1 MSLRSTLAAA
11 AAVLSLALPV
21 AASAAELK
29 VAYVDLQRVLLEVD
43 DGKAAKAR
51 LQKWLE
57 DRQKEIDKEQDALRK
72 EKDTLDKQASAMSEA
87 TRTQKATEL
96 QKKVMEL
103 AQKYERSRSEAAN
116 KERQEMEPIVNRID
130 QVIASIAERDGLGMV
145 LDKRDSGIVFAL
157 SQYDISNEVVRSYN
171 NSASKK
177 PAPAAKDAPVKK

>member
-11 AAVLSLALPV
+11 ATVLSLALPV
-21 AASAAELK
+21 AASAADLK

-43 DGKAAKAR
+43 DGKAAKQR

-57 DRQKEIDKEQDALRK
+57 ARQKEIDGEQETLRK
-72 EKDTLDKQASAMSEA
+72 EKDLLDKQASAMSEA

-103 AQKYERSRSEAAN
+103 AQKYERSRAEAAN
-116 KERQEMEPIVNRID
+116 KERQEMEPIISRID
-130 QVIASIAERDGLGMV
+130 QVIATIAERDGLGFV

-157 SQYDISNEVVRSYN
+157 GQYDISNEVVRSYN
-171 NSASKK
+171 NTKKSA
-177 PAPAAKDAPVKK
+177 PVAKDAPVKK

>member
-1 MSLRSTLAAA
+1 MSLRSTLAATA
-11 AAVLSLALPV
+11 AILSLALPV

-43 DGKAAKAR
+43 DGKAAKQR

-57 DRQKEIDKEQDALRK
+57 ARQKEIDGEQETLRK
-72 EKDTLDKQASAMSEA
+72 EKELLDKQASAMSEA

-103 AQKYERSRSEAAN
+103 AQKYERSRAEAAN
-116 KERQEMEPIVNRID
+116 KERQEMEPIINRID
-130 QVIASIAERDGLGMV
+130 QVIATIAERDGLGFV

-157 SQYDISNEVVRSYN
+157 GQYDISNEVVRSYN
-171 NSASKK
+171 SGKK
-177 PAPAAKDAPVKK
+177 PAPVAKDAPVKK

>member
-1 MSLRSTLAAA
+1 MSLRSTLAAT

-29 VAYVDLQRVLLEVD
+29 VAYVDLQRVLVEVD

-103 AQKYERSRSEAAN
+103 AQKYERSRAEAAN

-130 QVIASIAERDGLGMV
+130 QVIASIAQREGLGLV

-157 SQYDISNEVVRSYN
+157 AEYDISNEVVRNY

>member
-1 MSLRSTLAAA
+1 MSLRSTLAAT

-21 AASAAELK
+21 AASAADLK

-57 DRQKEIDKEQDALRK
+57 DRQKEIDKEQEVLRK
-72 EKDTLDKQASAMSEA
+72 EKETLDKQASAMSEA

-103 AQKYERSRSEAAN
+103 AQKYERSRAEAAN
-116 KERQEMEPIVNRID
+116 KERQEMEPIINKID
-130 QVIASIAERDGLGMV
+130 QVIASIAERDGLGFV

-157 SQYDISNEVVRSYN
+157 GQYDISNEVVRGYN
-171 NSASKK
+171 NSKK
-177 PAPAAKDAPVKK
+177 PAPVAKDAPVKK

>member
-1 MSLRSTLAAA
+1 MSLRSTLAAT

-21 AASAAELK
+21 AASAADLK

-43 DGKAAKAR
+43 DGKAAKQR

-57 DRQKEIDKEQDALRK
+57 SRQKEIDGEQETLRK
-72 EKDTLDKQASAMSEA
+72 EKELLDKQASAMSEA

-103 AQKYERSRSEAAN
+103 AQKYERSRAEAAN
-116 KERQEMEPIVNRID
+116 KERQEMEPIISRID
-130 QVIASIAERDGLGMV
+130 QVIATIAERDGLGFV

-157 SQYDISNEVVRSYN
+157 GQYDISNEVVRSYN
-171 NSASKK
+171 NGKK
-177 PAPAAKDAPVKK
+177 AAPVAKDAPVKK